1 MIPGMVVVATLAAA
15 AAVLGAWTAVS
26 AIRRSME
33 ARLRATDAELR
44 RLGEAALW
52 GERGTGVVQREIS
65 SFRQAIGHMQ
75 AREEERRAREEEG
88 WATLHRV
95 AAVLS
100 GGQRTGRAGENVLR
114 ESLAHL
120 PPSMV
125 EADFRVN
132 GRIVEF
138 GMVLPDGRRLPVDS
152 KWPADRELQ
161 ALAASADPEDRH
173 RLARAIE
180 RTVADRAREVAAYLD
195 PALTAP
201 VGVAAVPDA
210 AYAVLRRVHA
220 DAYRQ
225 GVIVIPYSMALPVV
239 LFLHSIVSRYGA
251 VAGSQA
257 CLTDLAATL
266 EAIGGTIENKMA
278 RAATMLANGAEEL
291 RGHVGKARSILI
303 RARRPEDDQ
312 GAGDA
317 LQGPRLVEMPP

>member
-100 GGQRTGRAGENVLR
+100 GGQRTGRAGENILR

-125 EADFRVN
+125 VTDFRVN
-132 GRIVEF
+132 GKVVEF
-138 GMVLPDGRRLPVDS
+138 GLVMPDGRRLPVDS

-161 ALAASADPEDRH
+161 
-173 RLARAIE
+173 
-180 RTVADRAREVAAYLD
+180 
-195 PALTAP
+195 
-201 VGVAAVPDA
+201 
-210 AYAVLRRVHA
+210 
-220 DAYRQ
+220 
-225 GVIVIPYSMALPVV
+225 
-239 LFLHSIVSRYGA
+239 
-251 VAGSQA
+251 
-257 CLTDLAATL
+257 
-266 EAIGGTIENKMA
+266 
-278 RAATMLANGAEEL
+278 
-291 RGHVGKARSILI
+291 
-303 RARRPEDDQ
+303 
-312 GAGDA
+312 
-317 LQGPRLVEMPP
+317 